1 MTDKP
6 TELPI
11 EKTAPRGIPRVQ
23 LPAHVRRDTLAVREG
38 LPPSAWG
45 ENSEALFLTSSFVQ
59 PDAATAAARFAN
71 EEEAFIYSRF
81 TNPTVT
87 MFERRLAALEGAQA
101 CIATSSGMSAIL
113 LLGMGLL
120 KTGDHVICS
129 RSVFG
134 STIRLFAGEFG
145 KFGVE
150 TTFVSQ
156 TDPAEWR
163 RAVKPNTKLLFAES
177 PTNPLTEVCDI
188 GALAAVAKHA
198 GAWLAVDNCFCSPA
212 LQRPIEYGADL
223 VIHSGTKYLDGQ
235 GRVIAGALC
244 ASEQLVNDK
253 FVPVM
258 RSAGMSLS
266 PFNAWV
272 VLKGLETLSIRMQ
285 AQSARALQLAGWLE
299 AQPHIERVYYPGLA
313 SHPQHQ
319 LAMAQQ
325 SGCGG
330 AVVSFIVEGRQRG
343 GAALARSNAFHVID
357 QTQVCSITAN
367 LGDTK
372 TTITHP
378 PSTSHGRLTEDQ
390 RQAAGITQGLIRV
403 AVGLDDI
410 EDIKADLH
418 RGLSSLAS

>member
-1 MTDKP
+1 MMSERDSTP
-6 TELPI
+6 
-11 EKTAPRGIPRVQ
+11 KTPRGIPRVQ
-23 LPAHVRRDTLAVREG
+23 LPSDVRLDTRAVREG

-87 MFERRLAALEGAQA
+87 MFERRLAALEGAEA
-101 CIATSSGMSAIL
+101 CIGTSSGMSAIL

-120 KTGDHVICS
+120 KAGDHVVCS

-145 KFGVE
+145 KFGVD

-156 TDPAEWR
+156 TDPDEWR
-163 RAVKPNTKLLFAES
+163 RAIRPNTKLLFAES

-188 GALAAVAKHA
+188 RALSAIAKDA

-212 LQRPIEYGADL
+212 LQRPMEFGADL
-223 VIHSGTKYLDGQ
+223 IVHSGTKYLDGQ

-244 ASEQLVNDK
+244 ASEKLVNEK

-272 VLKGLETLSIRMQ
+272 VLKGLETLSIRMR
-285 AQSARALQLAGWLE
+285 AQSERALQLGAWLE
-299 AQPHIERVYYPGLA
+299 TQEQVERVFYPGLK
-313 SHPQHQ
+313 SHPQHE

-325 SGCGG
+325 SGSGG
-330 AVVSFIVEGRQRG
+330 AVVSFIVKGQKQG
-343 GAALARSNAFHVID
+343 GPTLARGNAFHVID
-357 QTQVCSITAN
+357 KTQVCSITAN

-378 PSTSHGRLTEDQ
+378 GSTSHGRLTEEQ
-390 RQAAGITQGLIRV
+390 RQAAGITQGMIRV

-410 EDIKADLH
+410 EDIKADLL
-418 RGLSSLAS
+418 RGLSTLAT

>member
-1 MTDKP
+1 MTNKTSDNGKP
-6 TELPI
+6 N
-11 EKTAPRGIPRVQ
+11 GIPRVQ
-23 LPAHVRRDTLAVREG
+23 LPHGVRRDTLAVREG
-38 LPPSAWG
+38 LPPSPWG

-59 PDAATAAARFAN
+59 PDAATAARRFAN
-71 EEEAFIYSRF
+71 EEDAFIYSRF

-87 MFERRLAALEGAQA
+87 MFERRLAALEGAEA
-101 CIATSSGMSAIL
+101 CIGTASGMSAIL
-113 LLGMGLL
+113 LLGMGVL
-120 KTGDHVICS
+120 KAGDHVICS

-156 TDPAEWR
+156 TDPDEWR
-163 RAVKPNTKLLFAES
+163 RALKPNTKLLFAES

-188 GALAAVAKHA
+188 RALSAIAKDA
-198 GAWLAVDNCFCSPA
+198 GAFLAVDNCFCSPA
-212 LQRPIEYGADL
+212 LQRPIEYGADM

-244 ASEQLVNDK
+244 ATQQMIDEK
-253 FVPVM
+253 FIPVL

-266 PFNAWV
+266 AFNAWV
-272 VLKGLETLSIRMQ
+272 VLKGLETLSIRME
-285 AQSARALQLAGWLE
+285 AQSGRALKLAAWLE
-299 AQPHIERVYYPGLA
+299 TQEQVERVFYPGLK
-313 SHPQHQ
+313 SHPQHA

-325 SGCGG
+325 SAGG
-330 AVVSFIVEGRQRG
+330 AVVSFMVKGEKQG
-343 GAALARSNAFHVID
+343 GATLARNNAFHVID
-357 QTQVCSITAN
+357 STQVCSITAN

-378 PSTSHGRLTEDQ
+378 GSTSHGRMTEVQ
-390 RQAAGITQGLIRV
+390 RQAAGITQGVIRV

-410 EDIKADLH
+410 EDIQADLA
-418 RGLSSLAS
+418 RGLTTLLDR